1 MRTAR
6 FSTISRSI
14 PCIGGWYTHLPGQT
28 HLQGSGVSSHP
39 QWTDR
44 YLCKHYLPATSFVGG
59 NNTKEKNIFTEVLNS
74 PRASEISFVVTTTA
88 IGCPLPSGLPQVTM
102 SGITSVEKNII
113 VQARMLQPLP
123 ATKKQA

>member
-1 MRTAR
+1 M
-6 FSTISRSI
+6 SHVSGVGWGGI
-14 PCIGGWYTHLPGQT
+14 PTSLDKPTSGGVGRVPTPSGQT
-28 HLQGSGVSSHP
+28 E
-39 QWTDR
+39 T
-44 YLCKHYLPATSFVGG
+44 CAHYLPATSFAGG
-59 NNTKEKNIFTEVLNS
+59 NNTKGKNIFTEVLNS

-88 IGCPLPSGLPQVTM
+88 IGCPLPRGLPQVTM